1 MRFHDKVALITAAA
15 SGIGRA
21 TADIIAQEG
30 GIVVAVDNH
39 EERLDR
45 TVAQLNEAGGRAHRR
60 LCNALDEKDVQ
71 ATVGSIV
78 RDFGR
83 IDILVNAVGGSTI
96 IGKSGATV
104 DELSFTDWQ
113 RVIDFN
119 LSGTFLFTHAVVPVM
134 KAQTSGKIVNL
145 SSIAGRGLSVSSSSA
160 YAAAKGGIIA
170 FTRKLAFELG
180 PYGININAIAPSRT
194 LTERIRP
201 RWDQSSPE
209 DQQAEVGRTPL
220 RRIAE
225 AVDQAKVIC
234 FLASSD
240 ADFVTGLTIDVTGG
254 N

>member
-1 MRFHDKVALITAAA
+1 MRFQDKVALITAAA

-21 TADIIAQEG
+21 TADIIAREG
-30 GIVVAVDNH
+30 GVVVAVDNH

-45 TVAQLNEAGGRAHRR
+45 AVAELREAGGRAHRR
-60 LCNALDEKDVQ
+60 LCNALDPTEVD
-71 ATVGSIV
+71 ATLASIAQEFDRV
-78 RDFGR
+78 
-83 IDILVNAVGGSTI
+83 DILVNAVGGSTI
-96 IGKSGATV
+96 ISKSGAAV
-104 DELSFTDWQ
+104 DELSFTEWQ
-113 RVIDFN
+113 QLIDFN

-134 KAQTSGKIVNL
+134 KRQRSGKIVNL
-145 SSIAGRGLSVSSSSA
+145 SSIAGRGLSISSSSA

-180 PYGININAIAPSRT
+180 PYGITINAIAPSRT

-209 DQQAEVGRTPL
+209 DQQAEIDRTPL
-220 RRIAE
+220 RRVAE
-225 AVDQAKVIC
+225 APDQAKVIC

-240 ADFVTGLTIDVTGG
+240 ADFVTGVTIDVTGG